1 MSKKQTPL
9 KLETD
14 ANIHDDY
21 LNYTKEHQQ
30 KYGNQVV
37 VLLQVGAF
45 FEVYGIKDPETNA
58 ISGSHISEFSE
69 ICQLNISEKKVSH
82 KNGQIVMAGFR
93 DYQLDKYLP
102 KLTDAGYTIPVYIQ
116 EKQGKDILRKLDR
129 IYSSGTYLTGDTDSS
144 PVITNNIM
152 CIWIELHNSVAE
164 KIRPTI
170 VYGVSVVNIFTG
182 KSSMFQY
189 ETPFY
194 MNTTTFDELERY
206 VSVYAPSEVLILSP
220 FEKEDLKT
228 FIKFVGIQSPRIHR
242 IDCRDKENKKVVNC
256 ANQKYIKQILS
267 AFFDEELFNQCSEF
281 QTQINA
287 TQAFC
292 YLLNFIQEHNPDLI
306 RKIATPDF
314 NNTSYRMILA
324 NHTLSQLNI
333 IGDMSQD
340 SQKSGHLSSVLSL
353 LNKCCSAM
361 GKRKLQDQL
370 TNPTF
375 DEAWLTKEYSMVSTL
390 LSENNV
396 FFIDLFRKQLPQM
409 RDIEK
414 ISRQL
419 ILRKLYPS
427 SIYHLYKSIQIIH
440 QINTCLCESPAI
452 TRYLCDEFLDTTTNS
467 GFDYIQDKATLLLQF
482 LEDCFYMEK
491 CKTISSMTY
500 FEENIFKQGISEELD
515 STISIYTKCES
526 QFYKIQKFFNDL
538 MQKKEN
544 NYDTEYIKKHDTEK
558 SGSSLQLTT
567 KRALSLKALLTELA
581 KTHKNGFFELDTD
594 LQLPLQQITFTK
606 ASGSSSEIEFPL
618 LNDIC
623 KNLIVYKDQMNT
635 CIMKAYHGFLEK
647 LESTS
652 FETLEQ
658 FAHYIAKLDVLQTKA
673 YVANEYH
680 YCAPV
685 IVSSALKSFVDA
697 KELRHCLIEHLQQN
711 EIYVTNDIALG
722 PVSTGA
728 SVNDDCAADG
738 MLLYGTNAVGKTSFI
753 RALGVCVV
761 MAQAG
766 MFVPC
771 SEFKYKPYTA
781 IYSRILGNDNL
792 FKGLST
798 FAVEMSELRII
809 LKMADSN
816 SLILGDEL
824 CSGTETESALSI
836 FVAGLMNLN
845 EKQST
850 YIFATHFHEIVEY
863 EEIQSLQRLC
873 MKHMTVHYEPE
884 NDCLVYDRK
893 LKSGSG
899 PRIYG
904 LEVCKSLY
912 LGEEFLETA
921 YAIRNKYFP
930 ESRGELS
937 HPITPYNAKKIR
949 GRCEMCKQNIG
960 EEIHHLQPQQIADE
974 NGFIGTFHKN
984 HPANL
989 AAVCESCHKKIHEK
1003 GEEIAAMAKKRTT
1016 KGYSIRKLSP
1026 L

>member
-9 KLETD
+9 KIETD

-21 LNYTKEHQQ
+21 LQYTKEYQE
-30 KYGNQVV
+30 KYGTHVI

-45 FEVYGIKDPETNA
+45 FEVYGIKNPETG
-58 ISGSHISEFSE
+58 ILSGSHINEFSE

-82 KNGQIVMAGFR
+82 KTGQIMMAGFR

-116 EKQGKDILRKLDR
+116 EKQGKEIQRKLDR
-129 IYSSGTYLTGDTDSS
+129 IYSTGTYLTGDTDSS
-144 PVITNNIM
+144 PIITNNIM
-152 CIWIELHNSVAE
+152 CIWIELHNSVSE

-206 VSVYAPSEVLILSP
+206 VSVYSPSEVLILSP

-267 AFFDEELFNQCSEF
+267 TFFDEELFNQCSEF

-292 YLLNFIQEHNPDLI
+292 FLLNFIQEHNPDLI

-314 NNTSYRMILA
+314 NNTSYRVILA

-361 GKRKLQDQL
+361 GKRKFQDQL

-375 DEAWLTKEYSMVSTL
+375 DEAWLTKEYKMISTM
-390 LSENNV
+390 LSENHV
-396 FFIDLFRKQLPQM
+396 FFIDVFRKQLTQM
-409 RDIEK
+409 RDLEK

-419 ILRKLYPS
+419 ILRRLYPS
-427 SIYHLYKSIQIIH
+427 SLYHLYKSVQIIH

-452 TRYLCDEFLDTTTNS
+452 TSYLCDDFLDPASTS
-467 GFDYIQDKATLLLQF
+467 GFDDIQDKTTQLLQF
-482 LEDCFYMEK
+482 FDNCLYIEK

-500 FEENIFKQGISEELD
+500 FEENIFQPGISEELD
-515 STISIYTKCES
+515 ATIARYVKCET

-544 NYDTEYIKKHDTEK
+544 NYDTEYVKKHDTEK

-567 KRALSLKALLTELA
+567 KRAATLKNLLADLA
-581 KTHKNGFFELDTD
+581 SKHKNGIFELDSD
-594 LQLPLQQITFTK
+594 LHLPLNEITFPK
-606 ASGSSSEIEFPL
+606 ASGSSSEIDFPL
-618 LNDIC
+618 FHDIC
-623 KNLIVYKDQMNT
+623 KNMILYKDQMNN
-635 CIMKAYHGFLEK
+635 CIVKAYLEFLEK
-647 LESTS
+647 LESLS
-652 FETLEQ
+652 FTTLEN
-658 FAHYIAKLDVLQTKA
+658 FSKYIAKLDVLQTKA
-673 YVANEYH
+673 YVANENH
-680 YCAPV
+680 YCAPT
-685 IVSSALKSFVDA
+685 IVSSAPKSFVDA

-711 EIYVTNDIALG
+711 EIYVTNDIVL
-722 PVSTGA
+722 GA
-728 SVNDDCAADG
+728 SEAKDG
-738 MLLYGTNAVGKTSFI
+738 VLLYGTNAVGKTSFI
-753 RALGVCVV
+753 RALGVCVI

-771 SEFKYKPYTA
+771 TEFHYKPYTA

-809 LKMADSN
+809 LKMADSC

-845 EKQST
+845 KKEAS

-863 EEIQSLQRLC
+863 EEIQALDRLC

-912 LGEEFLETA
+912 LGDEFLETA
-921 YAIRNKYFP
+921 YGIRNKYFP
-930 ESRGELS
+930 SSRGELS
-937 HPITPYNAKKIR
+937 HPITTYNSKKIR
-949 GRCEMCKQNIG
+949 GRCEVCKENMG

-974 NGFIGTFHKN
+974 SGFIGTFHKN

-989 AAVCESCHKKIHEK
+989 VAVCESCHKKFHDK
-1003 GEEIAAMAKKRTT
+1003 GTETPVMTKKRTT
-1016 KGYSIRKLSP
+1016 KGYSIQKLSP